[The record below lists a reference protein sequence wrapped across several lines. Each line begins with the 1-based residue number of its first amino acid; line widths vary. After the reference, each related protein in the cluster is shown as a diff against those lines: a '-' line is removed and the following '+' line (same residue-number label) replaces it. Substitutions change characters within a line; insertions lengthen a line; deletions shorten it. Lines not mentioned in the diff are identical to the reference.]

1 MSEFEKKVIADIM
14 AQAGLEKNA
23 KATEDTEIEK
33 EDDFDFSFGWMMLVS
48 LLIFGFMPHFDNT
61 SYQQGKI
68 DAYENILKGFD

>member
-1 MSEFEKKVIADIM
+1 MSEFDKKAIDDIM
-14 AQAGLEKNA
+14 AQAGLEKGT
-23 KATEDTEIEK
+23 KATEDTESEK
-33 EDDFDFSFGWMMLVS
+33 EDDSDFSFAWIMLVS